1 MSDSMNMA
9 SVDICGSILL
19 LPWQQYSLWAIMELV
34 LLWSSLLQYMRV
46 VKDCVVCGWAKNDCF
61 MTLLTGTKLL
71 LFCFSSNVTTIST
84 YSLVQ
89 DVSAS
94 LVLFC
99 SAWDSAIDTVVLTS
113 HVQKK
118 TFKLRIIL
126 HCLFVVCGD

>member
-1 MSDSMNMA
+1 MA
-9 SVDICGSILL
+9 TILTMG
-19 LPWQQYSLWAIMELV
+19 YNGVSFVMELLTAV
-34 LLWSSLLQYMRV
+34 HESSTP

-99 SAWDSAIDTVVLTS
+99 SVWNSAIDTVVLTS